1 MPCKSCYYCR
11 VDRYGEAEYCYALP
25 EIIDLKGR
33 FRSCIYYKKK
43 EREQY
48 AHITRISFRIY
59 FDDDLFKDE
68 IVWQS

>member
-25 EIIDLKGR
+25 EIIEIKGR

-43 EREQY
+43 GCE
-48 AHITRISFRIY
+48 
-59 FDDDLFKDE
+59 
-68 IVWQS
+68 